1 MGQLFMVGLVS
12 GATEEEAAATNE
24 TISGLH
30 AGNVVLYGSD
40 WSSSTVVRAAT
51 RPLQALARQSNSGVG
66 LFISGNQEGGQ
77 WGAFQACYGR
87 GFSPIPS
94 PIYQAQGD
102 PARLQEQARIWS
114 DQLLN
119 AGVNLNLA
127 PVLDTVP
134 PGTSAENDPIGH
146 WGREYGFTPEEVTTY
161 GVAFMRGMRAANIA
175 VSIKHFP
182 GLGRVEGNTD
192 FTAEGIVDEE
202 FSGLDDPYL
211 IPFQAGV
218 DAGADFVM
226 MALAFYPRVD
236 RRAAV
241 FSPVLM
247 VDILRRGMGFQ
258 GVIVTDDVGLAA
270 AVADIPPARRAVDFL
285 RAGGDM
291 VLTVVPSDIAPM
303 TDAVMAQMA
312 SDPTFR
318 AMVDASVTRIL
329 RAKDRLDLLPGASS

>member
-1 MGQLFMVGLVS
+1 M
-12 GATEEEAAATNE
+12 
-24 TISGLH
+24 
-30 AGNVVLYGSD
+30 
-40 WSSSTVVRAAT
+40 
-51 RPLQALARQSNSGVG
+51 
-66 LFISGNQEGGQ
+66 
-77 WGAFQACYGR
+77 
-87 GFSPIPS
+87 
-94 PIYQAQGD
+94 
-102 PARLQEQARIWS
+102 
-114 DQLLN
+114 
-119 AGVNLNLA
+119 
-127 PVLDTVP
+127 
-134 PGTSAENDPIGH
+134 
-146 WGREYGFTPEEVTTY
+146 
-161 GVAFMRGMRAANIA
+161 
-175 VSIKHFP
+175 
-182 GLGRVEGNTD
+182 
-192 FTAEGIVDEE
+192 DEE

-218 DAGADFVM
+218 DASADFVM

-291 VLTVVPSDIAPM
+291 VLTVVLSDIAPM